1 MNRGVMDYKAQNR
14 QTVIDYILQGAH
26 EVCDKLGV
34 EVEHFVVTEDGT
46 DVSYRGRDGQPG
58 VADILEHLSQY
69 YPERSYNDEGDL
81 LGLASEDGSITL
93 EPAAQVEIS
102 IAPFAQVEDVLAAYQ
117 RFRDRIDPFL
127 AQHKMK
133 LVHGGYHPTK
143 KAFDLT
149 LIPKRRYAFM
159 DAYFTEIG
167 TVGHRMMR
175 ASASTQVSVDFCDE
189 ADAVRKMRV
198 ANALAPILAV
208 IADGTTVF
216 EAESIKR
223 PIARFDLWRQVDS
236 LRCGVVPGLFDEG
249 FGVGGYVD
257 WIMSTR
263 PIFVTRPVAD
273 DPSSPA
279 LRADEGKAA
288 ADLYADAPMSKDDV
302 EHVLS
307 MFWPDVRLKRFVEIR
322 PADSLPAAIM
332 AGYTSLVKGLFYSEE
347 SLAAIERA
355 LGVKDGVWAIGKA
368 DIDAAVE
375 SIFKDGFKA
384 SCYGNPLVTWIELL
398 FSLAARALAAD
409 EAGYLDELHEYA
421 LHKNWGSIE
430 DAGTA
435 SERTVLTEKLG
446 ISALGN

>member
-14 QTVIDYILQGAH
+14 QAVIDYILQGAH

-175 ASASTQVSVDFCDE
+175 ASASTQVSVDFRDE
-189 ADAVRKMRV
+189 ADAVRKIRV

-249 FGVGGYVD
+249 FGVGSYVD
-257 WIMSTR
+257 WIMGTR
-263 PIFVTRPVAD
+263 PIFVTRPAAN
-273 DPSSPA
+273 DPSSLA

-384 SCYGNPLVTWIELL
+384 SCYGNPLVAWIELL

-430 DAGTA
+430 DAGAA